1 MVFTEQKSLDRRLK
15 LTSLSPAGEG
25 AAVGAGDTEVG
36 AETEDMEEA
45 EAGDMEEA
53 EAGDMEEEEEG
64 QGLAICVERR
74 VTCRENVP
82 REVAGVEGVVVDMV
96 EAVEDMEVEGV
107 VVAMEEEDM
116 GEAVVATNQIK
127 DLLLRFF

>member
-36 AETEDMEEA
+36 AETE
-45 EAGDMEEA
+45 DMEEA

>member
-1 MVFTEQKSLDRRLK
+1 M
-15 LTSLSPAGEG
+15 
-25 AAVGAGDTEVG
+25 GAGDTEVG

-45 EAGDMEEA
+45 EAGDMEE
-53 EAGDMEEEEEG
+53 EEEG
-64 QGLAICVERR
+64 QGLAIRVERR

-82 REVAGVEGVVVDMV
+82 REVAEVEGVVVDMV

>member
-1 MVFTEQKSLDRRLK
+1 
-15 LTSLSPAGEG
+15 
-25 AAVGAGDTEVG
+25 
-36 AETEDMEEA
+36 
-45 EAGDMEEA
+45 
-53 EAGDMEEEEEG
+53 
-64 QGLAICVERR
+64 
-74 VTCRENVP
+74 
-82 REVAGVEGVVVDMV
+82 VEGVVVDMV

>member
-1 MVFTEQKSLDRRLK
+1 MSLLKATLSEGYK
-15 LTSLSPAGEG
+15 LTDPTGEDDLSVLLKKVTPFVDE
-25 AAVGAGDTEVG
+25 
-36 AETEDMEEA
+36 
-45 EAGDMEEA
+45 DMEEA

-64 QGLAICVERR
+64 QGLAIRVERR

>member
-1 MVFTEQKSLDRRLK
+1 M
-15 LTSLSPAGEG
+15 
-25 AAVGAGDTEVG
+25 GAGDTEVG
-36 AETEDMEEA
+36 AETE
-45 EAGDMEEA
+45 DMEEA

-82 REVAGVEGVVVDMV
+82 REVEGVVVDMV

>member
-45 EAGDMEEA
+45 EAGDMEE
-53 EAGDMEEEEEG
+53 EEEG
-64 QGLAICVERR
+64 QGLAIRVERR